1 MWELYFITKI
11 GAIHSLCGI
20 LAICSIISFL
30 ICHMIAITTDDC
42 TEEKICTEQQIANIR
57 KFAKKLFYT
66 FIITLSVFAI
76 TPTTSEAYLI
86 YGVGSTIDYLKS
98 NDDAKQL
105 PDKCIKALNAWV
117 DKFTEEENE

>member
-42 TEEKICTEQQIANIR
+42 TGDKLCTEQQIANIR
-57 KFAKKLFYT
+57 KFAKKLLYV
-66 FIITLSVFAI
+66 FIITLSIFVI
-76 TPTTSEAYLI
+76 TPTTSQAYLI

-117 DKFTEEENE
+117 DEFTEEENE

>member
-11 GAIHSLCGI
+11 GAIHSLCGT

-30 ICHMIAITTDDC
+30 ICHMIAITTDDYSG
-42 TEEKICTEQQIANIR
+42 EKICTEKQIINIR
-57 KFAKKLFYT
+57 KFAKNLFYT

-117 DKFTEEENE
+117 DEFTEEEK

>member
-30 ICHMIAITTDDC
+30 ICHMIAITTDDYSG
-42 TEEKICTEQQIANIR
+42 EKICTEKQIINIR
-57 KFAKKLFYT
+57 KFAKNLFYT

-117 DKFTEEENE
+117 DKFTEEEK

>member
-20 LAICSIISFL
+20 LAICSIISFF